1 MSFLS
6 FNVPEEKDIF
16 GTGKSRKYVI
26 DMDEKELSP
35 YIGKML
41 TAIKL
46 VKEYEGVKA
55 LGLSL
60 DMSRGKPGADQLDLS
75 LDMLN
80 VLTNAA
86 DCKAENGFDCRNY
99 GVLDGIPECKK
110 LFADL
115 LEVDDK
121 NIIIGGSSSLNL
133 MYDYLNQCMYLG
145 VAGCE
150 PWSKQGNVKFI
161 CNVPG
166 YDRHFAITE
175 FFGIEMISVEMDEFG
190 PDVEKIVELVKD
202 PMVKGMFCVPKYSN
216 PNGVTYSDERVKALA
231 ALKPAA
237 KDFRVIWDNA
247 YIIHELT
254 DTPDKLLNIFE
265 ACKEFGTEDNFVEF
279 TSTSKITFPG
289 AGVSAIAAS
298 DNNIAE
304 IKKRLNFQT
313 ISYDKLNQ
321 LRHVKYLKNVDGLKA
336 YMQKHADIIA
346 PKFEIVLDMLAN
358 EIKPL
363 GIGKWVEAKG
373 GYFISYDTIGS
384 SAKRIGELC
393 KDAGLVL
400 TTVGAT
406 YPYGVDP
413 EDKNIRIAPTFP
425 SVDNLK
431 KAMEVFCLCAK
442 IAAVE
447 ALI

>member
-1 MSFLS
+1 MLYNEMS
-6 FNVPEEKDIF
+6 
-16 GTGKSRKYVI
+16 R
-26 DMDEKELSP
+26 DELVSLKN
-35 YIGKML
+35 
-41 TAIKL
+41 KL
-46 VKEYEGVKA
+46 EKEYEEIKA

-75 LDMLN
+75 VDMLN
-80 VLTNAA
+80 VIVNAD
-86 DCKAENGFDCRNY
+86 DCKADNGFDCRNY

-110 LFADL
+110 LFADML
-115 LEVDDK
+115 QVDAK
-121 NIIIGGSSSLNL
+121 NVIIGGSSSLNL

-150 PWSKQGNVKFI
+150 PWSKQGKVKFI

-175 FFGIEMISVEMDEFG
+175 FFGIEMISVEMDDNG
-190 PDVEKIVELVKD
+190 PDVQKIAELVKD

-216 PNGVTYSDERVKALA
+216 PTGVTYSDEKVRALA
-231 ALKPAA
+231 SLKPAA

-247 YIIHELT
+247 YIVHELT
-254 DTPDKLLNIFE
+254 DTPDKLLNIFD
-265 ACKEFGTEDNFVEF
+265 ACKEFGTEDYFVEF

-298 DNNIAE
+298 DSNIAE

-321 LRHVKYLKNVDGLKA
+321 LRHVKYLNDVDGIKA
-336 YMQKHADIIA
+336 YMQKHAEIIA
-346 PKFEIVLDMLAN
+346 PKFQIVLDMLAR

-373 GYFISYDTIGS
+373 GYFISYDTVGS

-406 YPYGVDP
+406 YPYGIDP

-425 SVDNLK
+425 SVENLK

-442 IAAVE
+442 LAAIE

>member
-1 MSFLS
+1 MLYNEMS
-6 FNVPEEKDIF
+6 
-16 GTGKSRKYVI
+16 R
-26 DMDEKELSP
+26 DE
-35 YIGKML
+35 
-41 TAIKL
+41 L
-46 VKEYEGVKA
+46 VSLKNRLEKEYEEVKS

-75 LDMLN
+75 VDMLDIVATAN
-80 VLTNAA
+80 
-86 DCKAENGFDCRNY
+86 DCKDENGFDCRNY

-110 LFADL
+110 LFAQL
-115 LEVDDK
+115 FEVDPK
-121 NIIIGGSSSLNL
+121 NVIIGGSSSLNL
-133 MYDYLNQCMYLG
+133 MYDYINQCMYLG

-150 PWSKQGNVKFI
+150 PWSKQGKVKFI

-175 FFGIEMISVEMDEFG
+175 FFGIEMISVEMKSDG
-190 PDVEKIVELVKD
+190 PDVEKIAELIKD
-202 PMVKGMFCVPKYSN
+202 PTVKGMFCVPKYSN
-216 PNGVTYSDERVKALA
+216 PNGVTYSDSVVRALA

-237 KDFRVIWDNA
+237 PDFRVIWDNA

-254 DTPDKLLNIFE
+254 DNPDVLLNIFE
-265 ACKEFGTEDNFVEF
+265 VCKEFGTEDYFVEF
-279 TSTSKITFPG
+279 TSTSKISFPG

-298 DNNIAE
+298 DANIAD
-304 IKKRLNFQT
+304 IKKRLGFQT
-313 ISYDKLNQ
+313 ISYDKLKQ
-321 LRHVKYLKNVDGLKA
+321 LSHVRYFKNVDGIREHMK
-336 YMQKHADIIA
+336 KHAAIIA
-346 PKFEIVLDMLAN
+346 PKFQIVLDMLAN

-393 KDAGLVL
+393 KGAGLVL

-406 YPYGVDP
+406 YPYGIDP

-425 SVDNLK
+425 SVEDLK

-442 IAAVE
+442 IAAIE

>member
-1 MSFLS
+1 MLLNNMS
-6 FNVPEEKDIF
+6 
-16 GTGKSRKYVI
+16 R
-26 DMDEKELSP
+26 DELVSLKNELEN
-35 YIGKML
+35 
-41 TAIKL
+41 
-46 VKEYEGVKA
+46 EYEKVKS

-60 DMSRGKPGADQLDLS
+60 DMSRGKPGADQLDIS
-75 LDMLN
+75 TDMLT
-80 VLTNAA
+80 VMTNAD
-86 DCKAENGFDCRNY
+86 DCKAINGFDCRNY

-110 LFADL
+110 LFAEL
-115 LEVDDK
+115 LEVSET
-121 NIIIGGSSSLNL
+121 NIIVGGSSSLNL

-145 VAGCE
+145 VGGCE
-150 PWSKQGNVKFI
+150 PWSRQGKVKFI

-175 FFGIEMISVEMDEFG
+175 FFGIEMISVEMNNDG
-190 PDVEKIVELVKD
+190 PDVEKIKELVKD

-216 PNGVTYSDERVKALA
+216 PNGVTYSDEVVRALA
-231 ALKPAA
+231 SLKPAA

-254 DTPDKLLNIFE
+254 DTPDSLLNIFE

-279 TSTSKITFPG
+279 TSTSKISFPG

-298 DNNIAE
+298 DSNIAE

-321 LRHVKYLKNVDGLKA
+321 LRHVKYFKNVDGIKA
-336 YMQKHADIIA
+336 HMQKHADIIA
-346 PKFEIVLDMLAN
+346 PKFQLVLDMLEN
-358 EIKPL
+358 EIAPL
-363 GIGKWVEAKG
+363 GIGEWVKAKG
-373 GYFISYDTIGS
+373 GYFISYNTKGS

-393 KDAGLVL
+393 KNAGLVL

-413 EDKNIRIAPTFP
+413 DDKNIRIAPTFP
-425 SVDNLK
+425 PVADLG

-442 IAAVE
+442 LAAVE

>member
-1 MSFLS
+1 MLYNEMSRDELVALKS
-6 FNVPEEKDIF
+6 ELEKKYEEV
-16 GTGKSRKYVI
+16 KS
-26 DMDEKELSP
+26 
-35 YIGKML
+35 
-41 TAIKL
+41 
-46 VKEYEGVKA
+46 

-60 DMSRGKPGADQLDLS
+60 DMSRGKPAADQLDLS
-75 LDMLN
+75 MDMLS
-80 VLTNAA
+80 VMTTAA
-86 DCKAENGFDCRNY
+86 DCVGENGFDCRNY

-115 LEVDDK
+115 LKVDTK
-121 NIIIGGSSSLNL
+121 NIVIGGTSSLNL

-145 VAGCE
+145 VGGCE
-150 PWSKQGNVKFI
+150 PWSKQGKVKFI

-190 PDVEKIVELVKD
+190 PDVERIAELVKD

-254 DTPDKLLNIFE
+254 DTPDILMNIFD
-265 ACKEFGTEDNFVEF
+265 ACKEYGTEDNFVEF
-279 TSTSKITFPG
+279 TSTAKISFPG
-289 AGVSAIAAS
+289 AGVSAIATS
-298 DNNIAE
+298 ESNVAE

-321 LRHVKYLKNVDGLKA
+321 LRHVKFFKNVDGLKA
-336 YMQKHADIIA
+336 HMDKHAAIMA
-346 PKFEIVLDMLAN
+346 PKFNLVLDMLEK
-358 EIKPL
+358 EIAPL
-363 GIGKWVEAKG
+363 GIGEWVKVKG
-373 GYFISYDTIGS
+373 GYFISYDTVGS

-393 KDAGLVL
+393 KNAGLVL

-406 YPYGVDP
+406 YPYGIDP
-413 EDKNIRIAPTFP
+413 EDKNIRIAPSFP
-425 SVDNLK
+425 PVDDLRR
-431 KAMEVFCLCAK
+431 AMEVFCLCAK
-442 IAAVE
+442 LAAVE

>member
-1 MSFLS
+1 MLY
-6 FNVPEEKDIF
+6 NEMNREELVSL
-16 GTGKSRKYVI
+16 KS
-26 DMDEKELSP
+26 ELE
-35 YIGKML
+35 
-41 TAIKL
+41 
-46 VKEYEGVKA
+46 KEYEEVKSR
-55 LGLSL
+55 GLSL
-60 DMSRGKPGADQLDLS
+60 DMSRGKPSAAQLDLTM
-75 LDMLN
+75 DMLK
-80 VLTNAA
+80 VMTTVE

-99 GVLDGIPECKK
+99 GVLDGMPECKK
-110 LFADL
+110 LFADI
-115 LEVDDK
+115 LEVDTK
-121 NIIIGGSSSLNL
+121 NIIVGGTSSLNL
-133 MYDYLNQCMYLG
+133 MYDYLNQCMFLG

-150 PWSKQGNVKFI
+150 PWSKQGKVKFI
-161 CNVPG
+161 CNTPG
-166 YDRHFAITE
+166 YDRHFTITE
-175 FFGIEMISVEMDEFG
+175 FFGVEMISVEMDEFG
-190 PDVEKIVELVKD
+190 PDVEKIRELVKD

-254 DTPDKLLNIFE
+254 DTPDVLMNIFE
-265 ACKEFGTEDNFVEF
+265 ACKEFGTEDNFIEF
-279 TSTSKITFPG
+279 TSTSKISFPG

-321 LRHVKYLKNVDGLKA
+321 LRHVKYFKNADGVKA
-336 YMQKHADIIA
+336 HMDKHAAIMA
-346 PKFEIVLDMLAN
+346 PKFNLVLDMLEK
-358 EIKPL
+358 EIAPL
-363 GIGKWVEAKG
+363 GIGEWVKVKG
-373 GYFISYDTIGS
+373 GYFISYNTVGS

-393 KDAGLVL
+393 KAAGLVL

-406 YPYGVDP
+406 YPYGIDP
-413 EDKNIRIAPTFP
+413 EDKNIRIAPSFP
-425 SVDNLK
+425 PVEDLR

-442 IAAVE
+442 LAAVE

>member
-1 MSFLS
+1 MLLKDMTKEQLS
-6 FNVPEEKDIF
+6 ALKNE
-16 GTGKSRKYVI
+16 
-26 DMDEKELSP
+26 
-35 YIGKML
+35 L
-41 TAIKL
+41 TAKYDE
-46 VKEYEGVKA
+46 VKQQ
-55 LGLSL
+55 GLSL
-60 DMSRGKPGADQLDLS
+60 DMSRGKPGKDQLDLTT
-75 LDMLN
+75 DMLN
-80 VLTNAA
+80 VMVNDD

-115 LEVDDK
+115 LQVDTK

-133 MYDYLNQCMYLG
+133 MYDYLNQCMFMG

-175 FFGIEMISVEMDEFG
+175 YFGIEMISVEMNNDG
-190 PDVEKIVELVKD
+190 PDVKKIKELVKD

-216 PNGVTYSDERVKALA
+216 PNGVTYSDDVVKALA
-231 ALKPAA
+231 SLKPAA

-254 DTPDKLLNIFE
+254 DTPDILMNIFD
-265 ACKEFGTEDNFVEF
+265 ACKEFGTEDYFVEF
-279 TSTSKITFPG
+279 TSTSKISFPG

-298 DNNIAE
+298 DKNIAE

-321 LRHVKYLKNVDGLKA
+321 LRHVKYFKNLDGIKA
-336 YMQKHADIIA
+336 HMDKHAEIIA
-346 PKFEIVLDMLAN
+346 PKFNLVLEMLQKEIA
-358 EIKPL
+358 PL
-363 GIGKWVEAKG
+363 GIGEWVKAKG
-373 GYFISYDTIGS
+373 GYFISYNTIGC

-393 KDAGLVL
+393 KEAGLVL

-406 YPYGVDP
+406 YPYGIDP

-425 SVDNLK
+425 SVEDLG

-442 IAAVE
+442 LAAVE
-447 ALI
+447 ALV

>member
-1 MSFLS
+1 MLYNEMSRDELVALKS
-6 FNVPEEKDIF
+6 ELEKKYEEV
-16 GTGKSRKYVI
+16 KS
-26 DMDEKELSP
+26 
-35 YIGKML
+35 
-41 TAIKL
+41 
-46 VKEYEGVKA
+46 

-60 DMSRGKPGADQLDLS
+60 DMSRGKPAADQLDLS
-75 LDMLN
+75 MDL
-80 VLTNAA
+80 LTVMTTAA
-86 DCKAENGFDCRNY
+86 DCVGENGFDCRNY

-115 LEVDDK
+115 LQVDTK
-121 NIIIGGSSSLNL
+121 NIVIGGTSSLNL

-145 VAGCE
+145 VGGCE
-150 PWSKQGNVKFI
+150 PWSKQGKVKFI

-190 PDVEKIVELVKD
+190 PDVEKIRELVKD

-216 PNGVTYSDERVKALA
+216 PNGVTYTDERVKALA

-254 DTPDKLLNIFE
+254 DTPDVLMNIFD
-265 ACKEFGTEDNFVEF
+265 ACKEYGTEDNFVEF
-279 TSTSKITFPG
+279 TSTAKISFPG

-298 DNNIAE
+298 ESNVAE

-321 LRHVKYLKNVDGLKA
+321 LRHVKYFKNVDGLKA
-336 YMQKHADIIA
+336 HMDKHAKIIA
-346 PKFEIVLDMLAN
+346 PKFQLVLDMLEK
-358 EIKPL
+358 EIAPL
-363 GIGKWVEAKG
+363 GIGQWVKAKG
-373 GYFISYDTIGS
+373 GYFISYDTVGS

-406 YPYGVDP
+406 YPYGIDP
-413 EDKNIRIAPTFP
+413 EDKNIRIAPSFP
-425 SVDNLK
+425 PVDDLR

-442 IAAVE
+442 LAAVE
-447 ALI
+447 ALV

>member
-1 MSFLS
+1 MLYNEMSRDELVS
-6 FNVPEEKDIF
+6 LKNELEKKYEEV
-16 GTGKSRKYVI
+16 KS
-26 DMDEKELSP
+26 
-35 YIGKML
+35 
-41 TAIKL
+41 
-46 VKEYEGVKA
+46 

-75 LDMLN
+75 VDMLS
-80 VLTNAA
+80 VMTSAK
-86 DCKAENGFDCRNY
+86 DCIGENGFDCRNY

-115 LEVDDK
+115 LQVDTK

-145 VAGCE
+145 VGGGT
-150 PWSKQGNVKFI
+150 PWSKQGKVKFI

-190 PDVEKIVELVKD
+190 PDVDKIAELVKD

-231 ALKPAA
+231 SLEPAA

-254 DTPDKLLNIFE
+254 DTPDNLLNIFD
-265 ACKEFGTEDNFVEF
+265 ACKEFGTEDYFVEF
-279 TSTSKITFPG
+279 TSTAKISFPG

-298 DNNIAE
+298 DSNIAE

-321 LRHVKYLKNVDGLKA
+321 LRHVKYFKNVDGIKA
-336 YMQKHADIIA
+336 HMDKHAAIIA
-346 PKFEIVLDMLAN
+346 PKFQLVLDMLEK
-358 EIKPL
+358 EIAPL
-363 GIGKWVEAKG
+363 GIGEWLKAKG
-373 GYFISYDTIGS
+373 GYFISYNTVGS

-393 KDAGLVL
+393 KNAGLVL

-413 EDKNIRIAPTFP
+413 NDKNIRIAPTFP
-425 SVDNLK
+425 SLENLG

-442 IAAVE
+442 IAAIE

>member
-1 MSFLS
+1 MLYNEMS
-6 FNVPEEKDIF
+6 
-16 GTGKSRKYVI
+16 R
-26 DMDEKELSP
+26 DELVSLKKELEKK
-35 YIGKML
+35 YEK
-41 TAIKL
+41 
-46 VKEYEGVKA
+46 VKS

-75 LDMLN
+75 VDMLS
-80 VLTNAA
+80 VMTTA
-86 DCKAENGFDCRNY
+86 DECKGENGFDCRNY

-115 LEVDDK
+115 LQVDTK

-145 VAGCE
+145 VGGGT
-150 PWSKQGNVKFI
+150 PWSKQGKVKFI

-190 PDVEKIVELVKD
+190 PDVEKIRELVKE

-231 ALKPAA
+231 SLKPAA

-254 DTPDKLLNIFE
+254 DTPDNLLNIFD
-265 ACKEFGTEDNFVEF
+265 ACKEFGTEDYFVEF
-279 TSTSKITFPG
+279 TSTAKISFPG

-321 LRHVKYLKNVDGLKA
+321 LRHVKYFKNVDGIKA
-336 YMQKHADIIA
+336 HMDKHAAIIA
-346 PKFEIVLDMLAN
+346 PKFQLVLDMLEK
-358 EIKPL
+358 EIAPL
-363 GIGKWVEAKG
+363 GIGEWVKAKG
-373 GYFISYDTIGS
+373 GYFISYNTVGS

-393 KDAGLVL
+393 KNAGLVL

-413 EDKNIRIAPTFP
+413 NDKNIRIAPTFP
-425 SVDNLK
+425 SLENLG

-442 IAAVE
+442 LAAVE
-447 ALI
+447 ALL

>member
-1 MSFLS
+1 MLLNNMS
-6 FNVPEEKDIF
+6 
-16 GTGKSRKYVI
+16 R
-26 DMDEKELSP
+26 DELVSLKNELEN
-35 YIGKML
+35 
-41 TAIKL
+41 
-46 VKEYEGVKA
+46 EYEKVKS

-60 DMSRGKPGADQLDLS
+60 DMSRGKPGADQLDIS
-75 LDMLN
+75 TDMLT
-80 VLTNAA
+80 VMTNAD
-86 DCKAENGFDCRNY
+86 DCKAINGFDCRNY

-110 LFADL
+110 LFAEL
-115 LEVDDK
+115 LEVGET
-121 NIIIGGSSSLNL
+121 NIIVGGSSSLNL

-145 VAGCE
+145 VGGCE
-150 PWSKQGNVKFI
+150 PWSRQGKVKFI

-175 FFGIEMISVEMDEFG
+175 FFGIEMISVEMNNDG
-190 PDVEKIVELVKD
+190 PDVEKIKELVKD

-216 PNGVTYSDERVKALA
+216 PNGVTYSDEVVRALA
-231 ALKPAA
+231 SLKPAA

-254 DTPDKLLNIFE
+254 DTPDSLLNIFE

-279 TSTSKITFPG
+279 TSTSKISFPG

-298 DNNIAE
+298 DSNIAE

-321 LRHVKYLKNVDGLKA
+321 LRHVKYFKNVDGIKA
-336 YMQKHADIIA
+336 HMQKHADIIA
-346 PKFEIVLDMLAN
+346 PKFQLVLDMLEN
-358 EIKPL
+358 EIAPL
-363 GIGKWVEAKG
+363 GIGEWVKAKG
-373 GYFISYDTIGS
+373 GYFISYNTKGS

-393 KDAGLVL
+393 KNAGLVL

-413 EDKNIRIAPTFP
+413 DDKNIRIAPTFP
-425 SVDNLK
+425 SVADLG

-442 IAAVE
+442 LAAVE

>member
-1 MSFLS
+1 MLYNEMSRDELVS
-6 FNVPEEKDIF
+6 LKNELEKKYEEV
-16 GTGKSRKYVI
+16 KS
-26 DMDEKELSP
+26 
-35 YIGKML
+35 
-41 TAIKL
+41 
-46 VKEYEGVKA
+46 

-75 LDMLN
+75 VDMLS
-80 VLTNAA
+80 VMTTA
-86 DCKAENGFDCRNY
+86 DECKGANGFDCRNY

-115 LEVDDK
+115 LQVDTK

-145 VAGCE
+145 VSGCE
-150 PWSKQGNVKFI
+150 PWSKQGKVKFI

-190 PDVEKIVELVKD
+190 PNVEKIRELVKD

-231 ALKPAA
+231 SLQPAA

-254 DTPDKLLNIFE
+254 DTPDNLLNIFDV
-265 ACKEFGTEDNFVEF
+265 CKEYGTEDYFVEF
-279 TSTSKITFPG
+279 TSTAKISFPG
-289 AGVSAIAAS
+289 AGVSAVAAS
-298 DNNIAE
+298 DSNIAE

-321 LRHVKYLKNVDGLKA
+321 LRHVKFFKNVDGIKA
-336 YMQKHADIIA
+336 HMEKHAKIIS
-346 PKFEIVLDMLAN
+346 PKFQLVLDMLEK
-358 EIKPL
+358 EIAPL
-363 GIGKWVEAKG
+363 GIGEWVKAKG
-373 GYFISYDTIGS
+373 GYFISYNTVGS

-393 KDAGLVL
+393 KNAGLVL

-413 EDKNIRIAPTFP
+413 DDKNIRIAPTFP
-425 SVDNLK
+425 SVENLG

-442 IAAVE
+442 LAAVE

>member
-1 MSFLS
+1 MLYNEMSRDELVS
-6 FNVPEEKDIF
+6 LKNELEKKYEEV
-16 GTGKSRKYVI
+16 KS
-26 DMDEKELSP
+26 
-35 YIGKML
+35 
-41 TAIKL
+41 
-46 VKEYEGVKA
+46 

-60 DMSRGKPGADQLDLS
+60 DMSRGKPGTDQLDLS
-75 LDMLN
+75 VDMLS
-80 VLTNAA
+80 VMTTA
-86 DCKAENGFDCRNY
+86 DECKAENGFDCRNY

-115 LEVDDK
+115 LQVDTK

-145 VAGCE
+145 VGGGT
-150 PWSKQGNVKFI
+150 PWSKQGKVKFI

-190 PDVEKIVELVKD
+190 PDVEKIRELVKD

-231 ALKPAA
+231 SLKPAA

-254 DTPDKLLNIFE
+254 DTPDTLLNIFDV
-265 ACKEFGTEDNFVEF
+265 CKEFGTEDNFVEF
-279 TSTSKITFPG
+279 TSTAKISFPG

-298 DNNIAE
+298 DNNVAE

-321 LRHVKYLKNVDGLKA
+321 LRHVKYFKNVDGIKA
-336 YMQKHADIIA
+336 HMDKHAKIIA
-346 PKFEIVLDMLAN
+346 PKFQLVLDMLEK
-358 EIKPL
+358 EIAPL
-363 GIGKWVEAKG
+363 GIGKWVKAKG
-373 GYFISYDTIGS
+373 GYFISYNTVGS

-393 KDAGLVL
+393 KEAGLVL

-413 EDKNIRIAPTFP
+413 DDKNIRIAPTFP
-425 SVDNLK
+425 SVENLG

-442 IAAVE
+442 LAAVE

>member
-1 MSFLS
+1 MLLKDMTKEQLS
-6 FNVPEEKDIF
+6 ALKNE
-16 GTGKSRKYVI
+16 
-26 DMDEKELSP
+26 
-35 YIGKML
+35 L
-41 TAIKL
+41 TAKYDE
-46 VKEYEGVKA
+46 VKQQ
-55 LGLSL
+55 GLSL
-60 DMSRGKPGADQLDLS
+60 DMSRGKPGKDQLDLTT
-75 LDMLN
+75 DMLN
-80 VLTNAA
+80 VMVNDD

-115 LEVDDK
+115 LQVEAK
-121 NIIIGGSSSLNL
+121 NIIVGGSSSLNL
-133 MYDYLNQCMYLG
+133 MYDYLNQCMFMG

-175 FFGIEMISVEMDEFG
+175 YFGIEMISVEMNNDG
-190 PDVEKIVELVKD
+190 PDVEKIKELVKD

-216 PNGVTYSDERVKALA
+216 PNGVTYSDDVVKALA
-231 ALKPAA
+231 SLKPAA

-254 DTPDKLLNIFE
+254 DTPDVLMNIFD

-279 TSTSKITFPG
+279 TSTSKISFPG

-298 DNNIAE
+298 ESNIAE

-321 LRHVKYLKNVDGLKA
+321 LRHVKYFKNLDGIKA
-336 YMQKHADIIA
+336 HMDKHAAIIA
-346 PKFEIVLDMLAN
+346 PKFNLVLQVLEKEIA
-358 EIKPL
+358 PL
-363 GIGKWVEAKG
+363 GIGEWVKAKG
-373 GYFISYDTIGS
+373 GYFISYNTIGC

-393 KDAGLVL
+393 KEAGLVL

-406 YPYGVDP
+406 YPYGIDP
-413 EDKNIRIAPTFP
+413 DDKNIRIAPTFP
-425 SVDNLK
+425 SVEDLG

-442 IAAVE
+442 LAAVE
-447 ALI
+447 ALV

>member
-1 MSFLS
+1 MLYNQMSK
-6 FNVPEEKDIF
+6 EELVSL
-16 GTGKSRKYVI
+16 KSGLEKKY
-26 DMDEKELSP
+26 EE
-35 YIGKML
+35 
-41 TAIKL
+41 
-46 VKEYEGVKA
+46 VKS

-60 DMSRGKPGADQLDLS
+60 DMSRGKPSADQLDLTM
-75 LDMLN
+75 DMLN
-80 VLTNAA
+80 VMSSVE

-99 GVLDGIPECKK
+99 GVLDGMPECKK
-110 LFADL
+110 LFADIL
-115 LEVDDK
+115 DVEPK
-121 NIIIGGSSSLNL
+121 NIIIGGTSSLNL

-145 VAGCE
+145 VTGCE
-150 PWSKQGNVKFI
+150 PWSKQGKVKFI
-161 CNVPG
+161 CNTPG

-175 FFGIEMISVEMDEFG
+175 LFGIEMISVEMDEFG
-190 PDVEKIVELVKD
+190 PDVEKIAELVKD

-216 PNGVTYSDERVKALA
+216 PNGVTYTDERVKALA

-254 DTPDKLLNIFE
+254 GTPDVLMNIFE

-279 TSTSKITFPG
+279 TSTSKISFPG

-321 LRHVKYLKNVDGLKA
+321 LRHVKYFKNADGVKA
-336 YMQKHADIIA
+336 HMDKHAAIMA
-346 PKFEIVLDMLAN
+346 PKFNLVLDMLEK
-358 EIKPL
+358 EIAPL
-363 GIGKWVEAKG
+363 GIGEWVKVKG
-373 GYFISYDTIGS
+373 GYFISYNTVGS

-393 KDAGLVL
+393 KAAGLVL

-406 YPYGVDP
+406 YPYGIDP
-413 EDKNIRIAPTFP
+413 EDKNIRIAPSFP
-425 SVDNLK
+425 PVEDLR

-442 IAAVE
+442 LAAVE

>member
-1 MSFLS
+1 MLYNEMSRDELIS
-6 FNVPEEKDIF
+6 LKNELEKKYEEV
-16 GTGKSRKYVI
+16 KS
-26 DMDEKELSP
+26 
-35 YIGKML
+35 
-41 TAIKL
+41 
-46 VKEYEGVKA
+46 

-75 LDMLN
+75 VDMLS
-80 VLTNAA
+80 VMTTA
-86 DCKAENGFDCRNY
+86 DECKAENGFDCRNY

-115 LEVDDK
+115 LQVDTK

-145 VAGCE
+145 VGGGT
-150 PWSKQGNVKFI
+150 PWSKQGKVKFI

-190 PDVEKIVELVKD
+190 PDVEKIRELVKD

-231 ALKPAA
+231 SLKPAA

-254 DTPDKLLNIFE
+254 DTPDTLLNIFDV
-265 ACKEFGTEDNFVEF
+265 CKEFGTEDNFVEF
-279 TSTSKITFPG
+279 TSTAKISFPG

-298 DNNIAE
+298 DSNIAE

-321 LRHVKYLKNVDGLKA
+321 LRHVKYFKNVDGIKA
-336 YMQKHADIIA
+336 HMDKHAKIIA
-346 PKFEIVLDMLAN
+346 PKFQLVLDMLEK
-358 EIKPL
+358 EIAPL
-363 GIGKWVEAKG
+363 GIGEWVKAKG
-373 GYFISYDTIGS
+373 GYFISYNTVGS

-393 KDAGLVL
+393 KEAGLVL

-413 EDKNIRIAPTFP
+413 DDKNIRIAPTFP
-425 SVDNLK
+425 SVENLG

-442 IAAVE
+442 LAAVE

>member
-1 MSFLS
+1 MLYNEMSRDELIS
-6 FNVPEEKDIF
+6 LKNELEKKYEEV
-16 GTGKSRKYVI
+16 KS
-26 DMDEKELSP
+26 
-35 YIGKML
+35 
-41 TAIKL
+41 
-46 VKEYEGVKA
+46 

-75 LDMLN
+75 VDMLS
-80 VLTNAA
+80 VMTTA
-86 DCKAENGFDCRNY
+86 DECKAENGFDCRNY

-115 LEVDDK
+115 LQVDTK

-150 PWSKQGNVKFI
+150 PWSKQGKVKFI

-190 PDVEKIVELVKD
+190 PNVEKIRELVKD

-231 ALKPAA
+231 SLQPAA

-254 DTPDKLLNIFE
+254 DTPDNLLNIFDV
-265 ACKEFGTEDNFVEF
+265 CKEYGTEDYFVEF
-279 TSTSKITFPG
+279 TSTAKISFPG
-289 AGVSAIAAS
+289 AGVSAVAAS

-321 LRHVKYLKNVDGLKA
+321 LRHVKYFKNIDGIKA
-336 YMQKHADIIA
+336 HMEKHAKIIA
-346 PKFEIVLDMLAN
+346 PKFQLVLDMLEK
-358 EIKPL
+358 EIAPL
-363 GIGKWVEAKG
+363 GIGEWVKAKG
-373 GYFISYDTIGS
+373 GYFISYNTVGS

-393 KDAGLVL
+393 KNAGLVL

-406 YPYGVDP
+406 FPYGVDP
-413 EDKNIRIAPTFP
+413 DDKNIRIAPTFP
-425 SVDNLK
+425 SVDNLE

-442 IAAVE
+442 LAAVE

>member
-1 MSFLS
+1 MFYNEMS
-6 FNVPEEKDIF
+6 
-16 GTGKSRKYVI
+16 R
-26 DMDEKELSP
+26 DELVSLKN
-35 YIGKML
+35 
-41 TAIKL
+41 KL
-46 VKEYEGVKA
+46 EKEYEEIKA

-75 LDMLN
+75 VDMLN
-80 VLTNAA
+80 VMVNAE
-86 DCKAENGFDCRNY
+86 DCKADNGFDCRNY

-110 LFADL
+110 LFADML
-115 LEVDDK
+115 LVDAK
-121 NIIIGGSSSLNL
+121 NVIIGGSSSLNL

-150 PWSKQGNVKFI
+150 PWSKQGKVKFI

-175 FFGIEMISVEMDEFG
+175 FFGIEMISVEMDENG
-190 PDVEKIVELVKD
+190 PDVEKIAELVKD

-216 PNGVTYSDERVKALA
+216 PTGVTYSDEKVRALA
-231 ALKPAA
+231 SLKPAA

-247 YIIHELT
+247 YIVHELT

-265 ACKEFGTEDNFVEF
+265 ACKEFGTEDYFVEF

-298 DNNIAE
+298 DNNITE

-321 LRHVKYLKNVDGLKA
+321 LRHVKYLKNVDGIKA
-336 YMQKHADIIA
+336 YMQKHAEIIA
-346 PKFEIVLDMLAN
+346 PKFQMVLNMLAS

-373 GYFISYDTIGS
+373 GYFISYDTVGS

-393 KDAGLVL
+393 KYAGLVL

-425 SVDNLK
+425 SVENLK

-442 IAAVE
+442 LAAIE
-447 ALI
+447 ALL

>member
-1 MSFLS
+1 MLYNQMSK
-6 FNVPEEKDIF
+6 EELMSLK
-16 GTGKSRKYVI
+16 GELEKKYEEVKS
-26 DMDEKELSP
+26 
-35 YIGKML
+35 
-41 TAIKL
+41 
-46 VKEYEGVKA
+46 

-60 DMSRGKPGADQLDLS
+60 DMSRGKPSADQLDLTM
-75 LDMLN
+75 DMLN
-80 VLTNAA
+80 VMSSVE

-99 GVLDGIPECKK
+99 GVLDGMPECKK
-110 LFADL
+110 LFADIL
-115 LEVDDK
+115 DVEPK
-121 NIIIGGSSSLNL
+121 NIIIGGTSSLNL

-145 VAGCE
+145 VTGCE
-150 PWSKQGNVKFI
+150 PWSKQGKVKFI
-161 CNVPG
+161 CNTPG

-175 FFGIEMISVEMDEFG
+175 LFGIEMISVEMDEFG
-190 PDVEKIVELVKD
+190 PDVEKIAELVKD

-216 PNGVTYSDERVKALA
+216 PNGVTYTDERVKALA

-254 DTPDKLLNIFE
+254 GTPDVLMNIFE

-279 TSTSKITFPG
+279 TSTSKISFPG

-321 LRHVKYLKNVDGLKA
+321 LRHVKFFKNADGVKA
-336 YMQKHADIIA
+336 HMDKHAAIMA
-346 PKFEIVLDMLAN
+346 PKFNMVLDMLEK
-358 EIKPL
+358 EIAPL
-363 GIGKWVEAKG
+363 GIGEWVKVKG
-373 GYFISYDTIGS
+373 GYFISYNTVGS

-393 KDAGLVL
+393 KNAGLVL

-413 EDKNIRIAPTFP
+413 EDKNIRIAPSFP
-425 SVDNLK
+425 PVDDLR

-442 IAAVE
+442 LAAVE
-447 ALI
+447 ALV

>member
-1 MSFLS
+1 MLYNEMSRDELVS
-6 FNVPEEKDIF
+6 LKNELEKKYEEV
-16 GTGKSRKYVI
+16 KS
-26 DMDEKELSP
+26 
-35 YIGKML
+35 
-41 TAIKL
+41 
-46 VKEYEGVKA
+46 

-75 LDMLN
+75 VDMLS
-80 VLTNAA
+80 VMTTA
-86 DCKAENGFDCRNY
+86 DECKAENGFDCRNY

-115 LEVDDK
+115 LQVDTK

-145 VAGCE
+145 VGGGT
-150 PWSKQGNVKFI
+150 PWSKQGKVKFI

-190 PDVEKIVELVKD
+190 PDVEKIRELVKD

-216 PNGVTYSDERVKALA
+216 PNGVTYSNERVKALA
-231 ALKPAA
+231 SLKPAA

-254 DTPDKLLNIFE
+254 DKPDNLLNIFDV
-265 ACKEFGTEDNFVEF
+265 CKEFGTEDNFVEF
-279 TSTSKITFPG
+279 TSTAKISFPG

-321 LRHVKYLKNVDGLKA
+321 LRHVKYFKNVDGIKA
-336 YMQKHADIIA
+336 HMEKHAKIIA
-346 PKFEIVLDMLAN
+346 PKFQLVLDMLEK
-358 EIKPL
+358 EIAPL
-363 GIGKWVEAKG
+363 GIGEWVKAKG
-373 GYFISYDTIGS
+373 GYFISYNTVGS

-393 KDAGLVL
+393 KEAGLVL

-413 EDKNIRIAPTFP
+413 DDKNIRIAPTFP
-425 SVDNLK
+425 SVENLGI
-431 KAMEVFCLCAK
+431 AMEVFCLCAK
-442 IAAVE
+442 LAAVE